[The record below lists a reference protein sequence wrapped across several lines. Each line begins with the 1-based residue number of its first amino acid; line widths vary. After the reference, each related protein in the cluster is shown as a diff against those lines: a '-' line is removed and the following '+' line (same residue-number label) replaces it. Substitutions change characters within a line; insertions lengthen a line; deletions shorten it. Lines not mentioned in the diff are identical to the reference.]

1 MALSTLGPRLGMVA
15 SFAAGADVLADIG
28 SDHARLALVLL
39 TGGWIGRAIAI
50 EVASGPLAATVR
62 AVSAAVATVGRR
74 VDVRHA
80 DGFTGLQPGEAD
92 AIAIAGM
99 GGATIADLLVAPAA
113 RAALTVARP
122 PRLIVQPMN
131 RPQYVRHVADTIQ
144 YDVYRDA
151 VAVEATR
158 MYTVLELRPRACRRG
173 FESTPAD
180 IDWRAHYV
188 ALSLR
193 QQLLLTYGAHGLRA
207 RCPHVRAQ
215 LEADLHKLVAI
226 AGAIP
231 TSASTSAQRVH
242 AQMAAIRDLLAAC
255 FGVSGP
261 TDEQGAVER

>member
-28 SDHARLALVLL
+28 SDHAHLALALL
-39 TGGWIGRAIAI
+39 TGGWIRRAIAI
-50 EVASGPLAATVR
+50 EIAPGPLAATVR
-62 AVSAAVATVGRR
+62 AVSAAVPTVARR
-74 VDVRHA
+74 VDVRRA
-80 DGFTGLQPGEAD
+80 DGLSGLQPGEAD

-99 GGATIADLLVAPAA
+99 GGATIADLLVTPAA
-113 RAALTVARP
+113 RAALAIARP

-131 RPQYVRHVADTIQ
+131 RPQYVRHVAAAIQ

-158 MYTVLELRPRACRRG
+158 MYTVLELRPRSCSRR
-173 FESTPAD
+173 FEPTRAD
-180 IDWRAHYV
+180 VDWRAHYGE
-188 ALSLR
+188 LSLH
-193 QQLLLTYGAHGLRA
+193 QQLLLTYGPHGLRA

-215 LEADLHKLVAI
+215 LEADLRRLVAT

-231 TSASTSAQRVH
+231 PSASTPAQRVH

-255 FGVSGP
+255 FGVSGS